1 MGISFLGA
9 IALWGKKVHSIP
21 CQIRLRSLQWR
32 ESSDSLSGK
41 RFMEGTMTEAT

>member
-1 MGISFLGA
+1 MEISFFGA
-9 IALWGKKVHSIP
+9 IALWGKEVHLIH

-41 RFMEGTMTEAT
+41 RVMEGTMTEAT